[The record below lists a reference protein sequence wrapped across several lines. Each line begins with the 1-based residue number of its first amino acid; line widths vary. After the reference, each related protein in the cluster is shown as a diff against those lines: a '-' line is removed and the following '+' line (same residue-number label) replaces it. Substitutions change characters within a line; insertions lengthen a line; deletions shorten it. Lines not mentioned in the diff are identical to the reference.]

1 MISRALIG
9 CAIASLWLLTLP
21 IGAVEYRLQMTNIN
35 YLTFSSYLDRSSA
48 SPRGQET
55 MQRLEMR
62 LDRMEFSTA
71 AVIPGRELRLLENPA
86 YGGQVPS
93 RVSFLPATG
102 QQSWTS
108 VVWDGIP
115 GTHVAFVVRSYM
127 AAWQEVW
134 DIATNATGV
143 LRRLTIG
150 GPSLFCGQTRQVP
163 AVSNDFLANAADRG
177 NFVTWLQERAKPIG
191 GMYLAIG
198 QRHDKF
204 KSVDQVYM
212 LITLPPEPH
221 TFKVVIGWKDHDDR
235 NDDRDLNVC
244 GDDRKGWRVTKKYPV
259 VDTKM
264 WTPHDA
270 TVNKRFVSMD
280 EVRQAIA

>member
-1 MISRALIG
+1 MKGECAMIYRALIG
-9 CAIASLWLLTLP
+9 CAIVSLWLLTLP
-21 IGAVEYRLQMTNIN
+21 VWAVEYRLQVTNID
-35 YLTFSSYLDRSSA
+35 YRTFSSYLDRSGA

-55 MQRLEMR
+55 MQRLEAR
-62 LDRMEFSTA
+62 LDSLEFSTA

-102 QQSWTS
+102 QQSWTT

-115 GTHVAFVVRSYM
+115 GTHVAFVVQSYM

-150 GPSLFCGQTRQVP
+150 GPSLFGGQSRHVP
-163 AVSNDFLANAADRG
+163 AVSKDFLANAADRG
-177 NFVTWLQERAKPIG
+177 SFVAWLQQRAKPVG

-198 QRHDKF
+198 RRHEVF
-204 KSVDQVYM
+204 ASVDRVYM
-212 LITLPPEPH
+212 LLTLPPEPH
-221 TFKVVIGWKDHDDR
+221 TFKVVIGWKDYDDR
-235 NDDRDLNVC
+235 TDDRDIERLL
-244 GDDRKGWRVTKKYPV
+244 WRP
-259 VDTKM
+259 
-264 WTPHDA
+264 
-270 TVNKRFVSMD
+270 
-280 EVRQAIA
+280 

>member
-1 MISRALIG
+1 MIYRALIG
-9 CAIASLWLLTLP
+9 CASASLWLLTLP
-21 IGAVEYRLQMTNIN
+21 VWAVEYRLQVTNIN

-55 MQRLEMR
+55 MQRLEAR
-62 LDRMEFSTA
+62 LDSMEFSTA

-102 QQSWTS
+102 QQSWTT

-115 GTHVAFVVRSYM
+115 GTHVAFVVQSYM

-150 GPSLFCGQTRQVP
+150 GPSLFGGQTRQVP

-177 NFVTWLQERAKPIG
+177 NFVAWLQERAKPIG

-204 KSVDQVYM
+204 TSVDWQYM
-212 LITLPPEPH
+212 LIGLPPEPH

-235 NDDRDLNVC
+235 TDDREFERLL
-244 GDDRKGWRVTKKYPV
+244 WRP
-259 VDTKM
+259 
-264 WTPHDA
+264 
-270 TVNKRFVSMD
+270 
-280 EVRQAIA
+280 

>member
-1 MISRALIG
+1 MIYRALIG
-9 CAIASLWLLTLP
+9 CASASLWLLTLP
-21 IGAVEYRLQMTNIN
+21 VWAVEYRLQVTDIN

-48 SPRGQET
+48 GPRGQET
-55 MQRLEMR
+55 MQRLEAR
-62 LDRMEFSTA
+62 LDSMEFSTA

-102 QQSWTS
+102 QQSWTT

-115 GTHVAFVVRSYM
+115 GTHVAFVVQSYM

-150 GPSLFCGQTRQVP
+150 GPSLFGGQTRQVP

-177 NFVTWLQERAKPIG
+177 NFVAWLQERAKPIG
-191 GMYLAIG
+191 GMYLAVG

-204 KSVDQVYM
+204 TSVDRVYI
-212 LITLPPEPH
+212 LIALPHEPH

-235 NDDRDLNVC
+235 TDDREFERLL
-244 GDDRKGWRVTKKYPV
+244 WRP
-259 VDTKM
+259 
-264 WTPHDA
+264 
-270 TVNKRFVSMD
+270 
-280 EVRQAIA
+280 

>member
-1 MISRALIG
+1 MKGECAMIYRALIG
-9 CAIASLWLLTLP
+9 CAIASPWLLTLP
-21 IGAVEYRLQMTNIN
+21 VWAVEYRLQVTSID

-48 SPRGQET
+48 GPRGQET
-55 MQRLEMR
+55 MQRLETR
-62 LDRMEFSTA
+62 LDSLEFSTA

-102 QQSWTS
+102 QQSWTT

-115 GTHVAFVVRSYM
+115 GTHVAFVVQSYM

-150 GPSLFCGQTRQVP
+150 GPSLFGGQTRQVP
-163 AVSNDFLANAADRG
+163 AVSNDFLANAADQG
-177 NFVTWLQERAKPIG
+177 NFVAWLQQRAKPIG
-191 GMYLAIG
+191 GMYLAVG

-204 KSVDQVYM
+204 TSVDRVYM
-212 LITLPPEPH
+212 LIVLPPEPH
-221 TFKVVIGWKDHDDR
+221 TFKVVIGWKDHDNR
-235 NDDRDLNVC
+235 TGEREFERLL
-244 GDDRKGWRVTKKYPV
+244 WRP
-259 VDTKM
+259 
-264 WTPHDA
+264 
-270 TVNKRFVSMD
+270 
-280 EVRQAIA
+280 